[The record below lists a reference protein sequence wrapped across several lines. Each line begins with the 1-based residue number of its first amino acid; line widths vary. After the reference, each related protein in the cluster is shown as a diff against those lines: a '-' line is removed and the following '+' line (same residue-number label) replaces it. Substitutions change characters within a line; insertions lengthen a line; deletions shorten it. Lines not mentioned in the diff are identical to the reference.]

1 MKLVKKIN
9 DIIPVI
15 AILFVALLLTD
26 LLRKSLSPSPNTP
39 TYTEANGR
47 YKILSTETIETAAGT
62 SYFQIIQNTQTLQTF
77 LVFVIPADPK
87 KTSPNFRAQEKI
99 PIPIPNPDDTT
110 PKKSPLEIPDTAQKT
125 KGVEPNAHARTL
137 TKNHL

>member
-1 MKLVKKIN
+1 MKIVKKIN

-26 LLRKSLSPSPNTP
+26 ILRKSLSHHQSPNP
-39 TYTEANGR
+39 PAYPYNDIH

-62 SYFQIIQNTQTLQTF
+62 SYFQIIQDTQTLQTF

-87 KTSPNFRAQEKI
+87 KDLPTPHPPNQA
-99 PIPIPNPDDTT
+99 
-110 PKKSPLEIPDTAQKT
+110 
-125 KGVEPNAHARTL
+125 
-137 TKNHL
+137 